1 METDQITNPLK
12 LRNWFGHMEPDYAYT
27 LGIAG
32 ERFFKELKENGRI
45 MGSKCR
51 KCGKI
56 YVPPKLYCEECFE
69 KIEEWVYVG
78 TKGKIYTYTVVY
90 LDEHGKKLE
99 KPTIYALIKF
109 NGAYGGLI
117 HKIGEVKPE
126 EVKIGILVEAVFKP
140 QTEREGTINDIK
152 YFKPIK

>member
-1 METDQITNPLK
+1 
-12 LRNWFGHMEPDYAYT
+12 MEPDYAYT

-45 MGSKCR
+45 MGAKCK
-51 KCGKI
+51 KCGKV

-69 KIEEWVYVG
+69 KIEEWIDVG

-90 LDEHGKKLE
+90 LDEHGRKLE
-99 KPTIYALIKF
+99 KPVIYALIKF
-109 NGAYGGLI
+109 NRAFGGLI

-126 EVKIGILVEAVFKP
+126 EVKIGMLVEAVFKL

-152 YFKPIK
+152 YFKPVAK